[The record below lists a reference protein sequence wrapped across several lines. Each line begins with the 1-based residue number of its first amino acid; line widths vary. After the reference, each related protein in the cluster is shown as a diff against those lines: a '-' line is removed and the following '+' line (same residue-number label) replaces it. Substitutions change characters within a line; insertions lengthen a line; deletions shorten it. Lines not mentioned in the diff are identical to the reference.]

1 MMDSLFRDVKFSG
14 RLLWKDRG
22 FAATAILTL
31 AVCIGAN
38 VAIFTIVNSVLLT
51 PLPVPDA
58 DRIVLMSNLYPNA
71 GVEDFGSSGVPDY
84 YDRIRDVDV
93 LEEHAVYRVTGETV
107 EIDGTPQRVRQMR
120 ATPSLFRLLEVEAS
134 LGRTFVEEE
143 GEVGN
148 DHKVLLSYGL
158 WQQLY
163 GGDPS
168 VLDADIRLS
177 GRPFTI
183 VGVMPEDFL
192 FVDPEVLLW
201 TPVAFTDED
210 KSDNSRHSNNW
221 RNVGRLKPG
230 ATIEQAQA
238 QVDALNA
245 ANLERFPAFKE
256 LLINAGFHTGV
267 EPLQN
272 RLVRDVRSTLYLLW
286 GGAAFV
292 LLIGAVNIANL
303 ALARSGLRL
312 KELATRLALGA
323 ARAQVTR
330 QLITESVI
338 LALAGGV
345 GGLMIGQGM
354 LGAFGRVGLDR
365 LPRAGEIHIDPTVVG
380 LTIATAVLAGILIGL
395 VPVGHIFRIDLNRV
409 LHEESRSGSSGK
421 SARAIRRGLVVAQV
435 GFAFVL
441 LIGAGLLLA
450 SFRELL
456 LVDPGFKTDGVLT
469 VSINVPAVRY
479 EGADELRPFMTRTL
493 ETIRALPGV
502 EDAGATNGIPLGESF
517 SSNVILA
524 EGYEMQPGESLIAP
538 YNLIVTSGYFEAMR
552 IPLRQGRYFTRQDSN
567 DAPGAVVI
575 DERLANK
582 FWPGRDP
589 IGQRL
594 YSPGDPNDLLKID
607 ENTSFY
613 NVVGVVA
620 NVRRE
625 DIAGDRNQTGAY
637 YFVYDQTPT
646 RNMTLAIK
654 TSTDPEALLN
664 TVRSEIAGIDPELP
678 LYAIQTMSDRTEQS
692 LMPRKASMLLA
703 LSFGSIALFL
713 SAVGIYGV
721 LAYLVTQR
729 TKEIGIRIA
738 LGSSA
743 RRVFSLVL
751 GEGAV
756 LVGGGLI
763 LGLIGMV
770 ALRQAVQSQIYGVG
784 PTDPFVVGVV
794 FATLGAVAVTA
805 CALPARRATQVDPIV
820 TLNEQ

>member
-1 MMDSLFRDVKFSG
+1 MMDSLFRDIKFSG
-14 RLLWKDRG
+14 RVLWKDRG

-38 VAIFTIVNSVLLT
+38 VAIFTIVNSVLLS

-58 DRIVLMSNLYPNA
+58 NRIVMMSNLYPNA

-93 LEEHAVYRVTGETV
+93 LEEQSVYRLSGETV
-107 EIDGTPQRVRQMR
+107 EIDGIPQRIRKMS
-120 ATPSLFRLLEVEAS
+120 ATPSLFRLLRAQPV
-134 LGRTFVEEE
+134 LGRAFVREE

-148 DHKVLLSYGL
+148 EEKALLSYGL

-168 VLDADIRLS
+168 VLDTDIRLS

-192 FVDPEVLLW
+192 FVDPEVLVW
-201 TPVAFTDED
+201 TPVAFTDEQ
-210 KSDNSRHSNNW
+210 KSDDARHSNNW
-221 RNVGRLKPG
+221 TNVGRLKPG
-230 ATIEQAQA
+230 ATIGVAQA

-256 LLINAGFHTGV
+256 LLINAGFRTAV
-267 EPLQN
+267 EPLQE

-323 ARAQVTR
+323 ARAQVAR

-338 LALAGGV
+338 LALIGGV
-345 GGLMIGQGM
+345 GGVLIGQGM
-354 LGAFGRVGLDR
+354 LSAFGRVGLDR
-365 LPRAGEIHIDPTVVG
+365 LPRAGEIHMDPTVVG
-380 LTIATAVLAGILIGL
+380 FTIATAVLAGLLIGL
-395 VPVGHIFRIDLNRV
+395 VPVVHIFRVDLNRV

-421 SARAIRRGLVVAQV
+421 GVRAIRRALVVAQV

-456 LVDPGFKTDGVLT
+456 LVDPGFQADGVLT
-469 VSINVPAVRY
+469 ASISAPAVRY
-479 EGADELRPFMTRTL
+479 EGVEELRPFMTRTL
-493 ETIRALPGV
+493 ESIEGLPGV
-502 EDAGATNGIPLGESF
+502 ESAGAVNGIPLGESF

-538 YNLIVTSGYFEAMR
+538 HNLIVTPGYFEAMR
-552 IPLRQGRYFTRQDSN
+552 IALRQGRYFTRQDTS
-567 DAPGAVVI
+567 DVPASVMV

-607 ENTSFY
+607 ENTDFY

-625 DIAGDRNQTGAY
+625 DIAGNRNQAGAY
-637 YFVYDQTPT
+637 YFVYDQSPS
-646 RNMTLAIK
+646 RNMTFAIRA
-654 TSTDPEALLN
+654 STEPEALVN
-664 TVRSEIAGIDPELP
+664 TVRSAVAGIDPELP
-678 LYAIQTMSDRTEQS
+678 LYGVQTMSDRTEQS

-756 LVGGGLI
+756 LVGGGLT

-770 ALRQAVQSQIYGVG
+770 ALRQAVGNLIYGVG
-784 PTDPFVVGVV
+784 PTDPLVVSAVVG
-794 FATLGAVAVTA
+794 TLGVVAAIA
-805 CALPARRATQVDPIV
+805 CVLPARRATQVDPIV

>member
-1 MMDSLFRDVKFSG
+1 MMDSLFRDIKFSG
-14 RLLWKDRG
+14 RVLWKDRG

-38 VAIFTIVNSVLLT
+38 VAIFTIVNSVLLS

-58 DRIVLMSNLYPNA
+58 NRIVMMSNLYPNA

-93 LEEHAVYRVTGETV
+93 LEEQSVYRLSGETV
-107 EIDGTPQRVRQMR
+107 EIDGIPQRIRKMS
-120 ATPSLFRLLEVEAS
+120 ATPSLFRLLRAQPV
-134 LGRTFVEEE
+134 LGRVFVREE

-148 DHKVLLSYGL
+148 EEKALLSYGL

-168 VLDADIRLS
+168 VLDTDIRLS

-192 FVDPEVLLW
+192 FVDPEVLVW
-201 TPVAFTDED
+201 TPVAFTDEQ
-210 KSDNSRHSNNW
+210 KSDDARHSNNW
-221 RNVGRLKPG
+221 TNVGRLKPG
-230 ATIEQAQA
+230 ATIEVAQA

-256 LLINAGFHTGV
+256 LLINAGFRTAV
-267 EPLQN
+267 EPLQE

-323 ARAQVTR
+323 ARAQVAR

-338 LALAGGV
+338 LALIGGV
-345 GGLMIGQGM
+345 GGVLIGQGM
-354 LGAFGRVGLDR
+354 LSAFGRVGLDQ
-365 LPRAGEIHIDPTVVG
+365 LPRAGEIHMDPTVVG
-380 LTIATAVLAGILIGL
+380 FTIATAVLAGLLIGL
-395 VPVGHIFRIDLNRV
+395 VPVVHIFRVDLNRV

-421 SARAIRRGLVVAQV
+421 GARAIRRALVVAQV

-456 LVDPGFKTDGVLT
+456 LVDPGFQADGVLT
-469 VSINVPAVRY
+469 ASISAPAVRY
-479 EGADELRPFMTRTL
+479 EGVEELRPFMSRTL
-493 ETIRALPGV
+493 ESIEGLPGV
-502 EDAGATNGIPLGESF
+502 ESAGAINGIPLGESF

-538 YNLIVTSGYFEAMR
+538 HNLIVTPGYFEAMR
-552 IPLRQGRYFTRQDSN
+552 IPLRQGRYFTRQDTS
-567 DAPGAVVI
+567 DVPASVI
-575 DERLANK
+575 VDERLANK

-589 IGQRL
+589 LGQRL

-607 ENTSFY
+607 ENTDFY

-625 DIAGDRNQTGAY
+625 DIAGNRNQAGAY
-637 YFVYDQTPT
+637 YFVYDQSPS
-646 RNMTLAIK
+646 RNMTFAIRA
-654 TSTDPEALLN
+654 STEPEALAN
-664 TVRSEIAGIDPELP
+664 TVRSAVARIDPELP
-678 LYAIQTMSDRTEQS
+678 LYAVQTMSDRTEQS

-756 LVGGGLI
+756 LVGGGLT

-770 ALRQAVQSQIYGVG
+770 ALRQAVGNLIYGVG
-784 PTDPFVVGVV
+784 PTDPLVVSAVVG
-794 FATLGAVAVTA
+794 TLGVVAAIA
-805 CALPARRATQVDPIV
+805 CVLPARRATQVDPIV

>member
-1 MMDSLFRDVKFSG
+1 MMDSLFRDIKFSG
-14 RLLWKDRG
+14 RVLWKDRG

-38 VAIFTIVNSVLLT
+38 VAIFTIVNSVLLS

-58 DRIVLMSNLYPNA
+58 DRLVMMSNLYPNA

-93 LEEHAVYRVTGETV
+93 LEDQSVYRLSGETV
-107 EIDGTPQRVRQMR
+107 EIDGIPQRIRKMS
-120 ATPSLFRLLEVEAS
+120 ATPSLFRLLRVQPV
-134 LGRTFVEEE
+134 LGRAFVEED

-148 DHKVLLSYGL
+148 EDKALLSYGL

-168 VLDADIRLS
+168 ILETDIRLS
-177 GRPFTI
+177 GRPFTV

-192 FVDPEVLLW
+192 FVDPEVVVW
-201 TPVAFTDED
+201 TPVAFTDEQ
-210 KSDNSRHSNNW
+210 KSDDARHSNNW
-221 RNVGRLKPG
+221 TNVGRLMPG
-230 ATIEQAQA
+230 ATIEVAQA

-256 LLINAGFHTGV
+256 LLINAGFRTAV
-267 EPLQN
+267 EPLQD
-272 RLVRDVRSTLYLLW
+272 RLVRDVSSTLYLLW

-323 ARAQVTR
+323 ARAQVAR
-330 QLITESVI
+330 QLMTESVI
-338 LALAGGV
+338 LALVGGV
-345 GGLMIGQGM
+345 GGVLIGQGM
-354 LGAFGRVGLDR
+354 LSAFGRVGLDR
-365 LPRAGEIHIDPTVVG
+365 LPRAGEIHMDPTVVG

-395 VPVGHIFRIDLNRV
+395 VSVVHIFRVDLNRV

-421 SARAIRRGLVVAQV
+421 GARAIRRGLVVAQV
-435 GFAFVL
+435 GFAFGL

-456 LVDPGFKTDGVLT
+456 LVDPGFQAEGVLT
-469 VSINVPAVRY
+469 ASISAPAVRY
-479 EGADELRPFMTRTL
+479 EGVEQLRPFMARTL
-493 ETIRALPGV
+493 EAVAGLPGV
-502 EDAGATNGIPLGESF
+502 ESAGAVNGIPLAESY

-538 YNLIVTSGYFEAMR
+538 HSLIVTTGYFEAMR
-552 IPLRQGRYFTRQDSN
+552 IPLRKGRYFSRQDTS
-567 DAPGAVVI
+567 DVPASAIV

-582 FWPGRDP
+582 FWPGSDP

-607 ENTSFY
+607 ENTDFY
-613 NVVGVVA
+613 IVVGVVA

-625 DIAGDRNQTGAY
+625 DLAGNRNQAGAY
-637 YFVYDQTPT
+637 YFVYDQNPS
-646 RNMTLAIK
+646 RNMTFAIRV
-654 TSTDPEALLN
+654 STEPESLVNSLRT
-664 TVRSEIAGIDPELP
+664 TVAGIDPELP
-678 LYAIQTMSDRTEQS
+678 VFGVQTMSDRTEQS

-729 TKEIGIRIA
+729 TKENW
-738 LGSSA
+738 
-743 RRVFSLVL
+743 
-751 GEGAV
+751 
-756 LVGGGLI
+756 
-763 LGLIGMV
+763 
-770 ALRQAVQSQIYGVG
+770 Y
-784 PTDPFVVGVV
+784 PH
-794 FATLGAVAVTA
+794 
-805 CALPARRATQVDPIV
+805 RAWQ
-820 TLNEQ
+820 

>member
-1 MMDSLFRDVKFSG
+1 MMDSLFRDIKFSG
-14 RLLWKDRG
+14 RVLWKDRG

-38 VAIFTIVNSVLLT
+38 VAIFTIVNSVLLS

-58 DRIVLMSNLYPNA
+58 DRIVMMSNLYPNA

-93 LEEHAVYRVTGETV
+93 LEEQSVYRLSGETV
-107 EIDGTPQRVRQMR
+107 EIDGIPQRIRKMS
-120 ATPSLFRLLEVEAS
+120 ATPSLFRLLRAQPV
-134 LGRTFVEEE
+134 LGRAFVEEE

-148 DHKVLLSYGL
+148 EEKALLSYGL

-168 VLDADIRLS
+168 ILDTDIRLS

-192 FVDPEVLLW
+192 FVDPEVLVW
-201 TPVAFTDED
+201 TPVAFTDEQ
-210 KSDNSRHSNNW
+210 KSDDARHSNNW
-221 RNVGRLKPG
+221 TNVGRLKPG
-230 ATIEQAQA
+230 ATIEVAQA

-256 LLINAGFHTGV
+256 LLINAGFRTAV

-323 ARAQVTR
+323 ARAQVAR

-345 GGLMIGQGM
+345 GGVLIGQGM
-354 LGAFGRVGLDR
+354 LSAFGRVGLDR
-365 LPRAGEIHIDPTVVG
+365 LPRAGEIHMDPTVVG
-380 LTIATAVLAGILIGL
+380 FTIATAILAGILIGL
-395 VPVGHIFRIDLNRV
+395 VPVVHIFRVDLNRV

-421 SARAIRRGLVVAQV
+421 GARAIRRGLVVAQV

-456 LVDPGFKTDGVLT
+456 LVDPGFQADGVLT
-469 VSINVPAVRY
+469 ASISPPSVRY
-479 EGADELRPFMTRTL
+479 EGVEELRPFMTGIL
-493 ETIRALPGV
+493 EAIEGLPGV
-502 EDAGATNGIPLGESF
+502 ESAGAVNGIPLGESF
-517 SSNVILA
+517 SSNVVLA

-538 YNLIVTSGYFEAMR
+538 HNLIVTPGYFEAMR
-552 IPLRQGRYFTRQDSN
+552 IPLRQGRYFTRQDTS
-567 DAPGAVVI
+567 DVPASTIV

-594 YSPGDPNDLLKID
+594 YSPSDPNDLLKID

-625 DIAGDRNQTGAY
+625 DIAGNRNQAGAY
-637 YFVYDQTPT
+637 YFVYDQNPI
-646 RNMTLAIK
+646 RNMTLAIRV
-654 TSTDPEALLN
+654 STDPEALAN
-664 TVRSEIAGIDPELP
+664 SVRSVVAGIDPALP
-678 LYAIQTMSDRTEQS
+678 LFGVQTMSDRTEQS

-770 ALRQAVQSQIYGVG
+770 ALRQAVQNQIYGVG
-784 PTDPFVVGVV
+784 PTDPLVVSAVVG
-794 FATLGAVAVTA
+794 TLGVVAAIA
-805 CALPARRATQVDPIV
+805 CMLPARRATQVDPIV